1 MLILIFH
8 LGLGQGRAAI
18 ETPVHRLE
26 APGQVPTIDN
36 FGQRPNDIGLKP
48 KIHREVRMIP
58 VSENAHADKIGFLR
72 GHLLA
77 GVFSAVLAEL
87 ACGHF
92 MARLTDFLFDIQL
105 NGQAVAVPARHVGRV
120 KARQR
125 F

>member
-1 MLILIFH
+1 M
-8 LGLGQGRAAI
+8 
-18 ETPVHRLE
+18 HRLE

-36 FGQRPNDIGLKP
+36 FGQRANDIGLKP

-58 VSENAHADKIGFLR
+58 ISENAHADKIGFLR